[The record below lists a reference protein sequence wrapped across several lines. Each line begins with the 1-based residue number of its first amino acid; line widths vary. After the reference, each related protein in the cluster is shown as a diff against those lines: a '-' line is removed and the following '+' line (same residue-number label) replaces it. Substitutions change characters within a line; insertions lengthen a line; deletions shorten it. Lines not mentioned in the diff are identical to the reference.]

1 MALLWPTWTS
11 EEQYE
16 SSASEYWQR
25 SNSIVITN
33 LSWDKLGVDVA
44 GVPVEELVA
53 VIGGHLPL
61 LLGGRDPQLAVEG
74 Q

>member
-1 MALLWPTWTS
+1 M
-11 EEQYE
+11 
-16 SSASEYWQR
+16 SSS
-25 SNSIVITN
+25 SIIAN

-53 VIGGHLPL
+53 VIGWHRPL

-74 Q
+74 QRVGHVDL

>member
-1 MALLWPTWTS
+1 M
-11 EEQYE
+11 
-16 SSASEYWQR
+16 SSS
-25 SNSIVITN
+25 SIIAN

-53 VIGGHLPL
+53 VISGHLPL

-74 Q
+74 QRVRHVDL

>member
-1 MALLWPTWTS
+1 M
-11 EEQYE
+11 
-16 SSASEYWQR
+16 
-25 SNSIVITN
+25 SNSSVISD
-33 LSWDKLGVDVA
+33 LSGDKLGVDVA

-61 LLGGRDPQLAVEG
+61 LLGGRDPQLAVQG

>member
-1 MALLWPTWTS
+1 M
-11 EEQYE
+11 
-16 SSASEYWQR
+16 SSS
-25 SNSIVITN
+25 SIIAN

-53 VIGGHLPL
+53 VIGGHFPL